1 MDLGIK
7 GKVALV
13 MASSRGLGQAMAVAL
28 AREGVKVA
36 VTGRSPEGLQKSV
49 ELILYDLAFKIRN
62 IFYCIGSFFCF
73 TVLDHHHCISIIFV
87 YNCEGTFIQLVKK
100 SFFGCTSNTI

>member
-36 VTGRSPEGLQKSV
+36 VTEIGRAHV
-49 ELILYDLAFKIRN
+49 
-62 IFYCIGSFFCF
+62 
-73 TVLDHHHCISIIFV
+73 
-87 YNCEGTFIQLVKK
+87 
-100 SFFGCTSNTI
+100 